1 MKRFAGFLFC
11 FGLVWFFLSSS
22 CVVPPSL
29 QPAGLLF
36 EFNHIARAAAGR
48 QVASQAGDF
57 MFLPTVFVSTAAVR
71 VTRPLFLFFSF
82 LFSNLEL
89 LTKS

>member
-11 FGLVWFFLSSS
+11 FGLGFFFLSSS

-36 EFNHIARAAAGR
+36 EFNHVARAAAGR

-82 LFSNLEL
+82 F
-89 LTKS
+89 